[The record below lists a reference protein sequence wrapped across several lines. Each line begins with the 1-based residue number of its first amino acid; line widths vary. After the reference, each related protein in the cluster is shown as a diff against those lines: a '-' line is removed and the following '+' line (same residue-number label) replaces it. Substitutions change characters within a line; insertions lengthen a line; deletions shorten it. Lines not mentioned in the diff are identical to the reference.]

1 MECNRYSSSDGNL
14 LLSEACTDQDGSE
27 KHAAM
32 QVSFAP
38 TIDEPQVQASPV
50 VADIE
55 FGKN

>member
-1 MECNRYSSSDGNL
+1 MLSD
-14 LLSEACTDQDGSE
+14 ACTDQGGSE

-38 TIDEPQVQASPV
+38 TVEEPQVQASPV

>member
-1 MECNRYSSSDGNL
+1 MECNRYSLRDGNL
-14 LLSEACTDQDGSE
+14 RFGEACTDQVGSE

-32 QVSFAP
+32 RVSFAP
-38 TIDEPQVQASPV
+38 TIEEPQIQVSPV